1 MSYPEL
7 LLLAI
12 SLCFDTFTVSLS
24 TSICYAKPIPFVRT
38 LRIILAF
45 AFGQAGF
52 TLAGWLLGTGLY
64 EIISSLDHWVAFIML
79 AYIGGKMLKESF
91 HPSDTNDKSRD
102 YSVIFSSKSLLLM
115 TVATSI
121 DAFAVG
127 ISIALLGMDTS
138 HLIFCFSS
146 IFLITAAASLIGL
159 KSGLKLGLNIGKRAG
174 AVGGVILILIG
185 IKILVEHLIC

>member
-91 HPSDTNDKSRD
+91 HPLDTNDKSGD
-102 YSVIFSSKSLLLM
+102 YSVIFSSKSLFLM

-185 IKILVEHLIC
+185 IKILVEHMIC

>member
-102 YSVIFSSKSLLLM
+102 YSVIFSSKSLFLM

-185 IKILVEHLIC
+185 IKILVEHMIC

>member
-64 EIISSLDHWVAFIML
+64 DIISSLDHWVAFIML

-91 HPSDTNDKSRD
+91 HQSDTNDKSGD
-102 YSVIFSSKSLLLM
+102 YSVIFSSKSLFLM
-115 TVATSI
+115 TVATSL

-159 KSGLKLGLNIGKRAG
+159 KSGLKLSLNIGKRAG

-185 IKILVEHLIC
+185 IKILVEHMIC

>member
-91 HPSDTNDKSRD
+91 HPSDANDKSGD
-102 YSVIFSSKSLLLM
+102 YSVIFSSKSLFLM

-185 IKILVEHLIC
+185 IKILVEHMIC

>member
-1 MSYPEL
+1 
-7 LLLAI
+7 
-12 SLCFDTFTVSLS
+12 
-24 TSICYAKPIPFVRT
+24 
-38 LRIILAF
+38 
-45 AFGQAGF
+45 
-52 TLAGWLLGTGLY
+52 
-64 EIISSLDHWVAFIML
+64 
-79 AYIGGKMLKESF
+79 
-91 HPSDTNDKSRD
+91 
-102 YSVIFSSKSLLLM
+102 M

-127 ISIALLGMDTS
+127 ISIALLGMDTY

-185 IKILVEHLIC
+185 IKILVEHMIC

>member
-64 EIISSLDHWVAFIML
+64 DIISSLDHWVAFIML

-102 YSVIFSSKSLLLM
+102 YSVIFSSKSLFLM

>member
-1 MSYPEL
+1 
-7 LLLAI
+7 
-12 SLCFDTFTVSLS
+12 
-24 TSICYAKPIPFVRT
+24 
-38 LRIILAF
+38 
-45 AFGQAGF
+45 
-52 TLAGWLLGTGLY
+52 
-64 EIISSLDHWVAFIML
+64 
-79 AYIGGKMLKESF
+79 
-91 HPSDTNDKSRD
+91 
-102 YSVIFSSKSLLLM
+102 M

-146 IFLITAAASLIGL
+146 IFLITAVASLIGL

-185 IKILVEHLIC
+185 IKILVEHMIC

>member
-24 TSICYAKPIPFVRT
+24 TSICYAKPISFVRT

-52 TLAGWLLGTGLY
+52 TVAGWLLGTGLY

-102 YSVIFSSKSLLLM
+102 YSVIFSSKSLFLM

-185 IKILVEHLIC
+185 IKILVEHMIC

>member
-79 AYIGGKMLKESF
+79 SYIGGKMLKESF
-91 HPSDTNDKSRD
+91 HPSDTNDKFRD
-102 YSVIFSSKSLLLM
+102 YSVIFSSKSLFLM

-127 ISIALLGMDTS
+127 ISIALLGMDTY

-185 IKILVEHLIC
+185 IKILVEHMIC

>member
-91 HPSDTNDKSRD
+91 HQSDTNDKSGD
-102 YSVIFSSKSLLLM
+102 YSVIFSSKSLFLM

-185 IKILVEHLIC
+185 IKILVEHMIC

>member
-38 LRIILAF
+38 LRIIPAF

-91 HPSDTNDKSRD
+91 HPSDTNDKSGD
-102 YSVIFSSKSLLLM
+102 YSVIFSSKSLFLM

>member
-1 MSYPEL
+1 MSYLEL

-24 TSICYAKPIPFVRT
+24 TSICYAKPIPFVKT
-38 LRIILAF
+38 LRIIFVF
-45 AFGQAGF
+45 ALGQALF
-52 TLAGWLLGTGLY
+52 ALSGWFLGSGLY
-64 EIISSLDHWVAFIML
+64 DIISSLDHWIAFIML
-79 AYIGGKMLKESF
+79 SYIGGKMLKDSF
-91 HPSDTNDKSRD
+91 TPSDGDEKSRD
-102 YSVIFSSKSLLLM
+102 YSVIFSTKSLILM

-185 IKILVEHLIC
+185 IKILVEHMIC

>member
-64 EIISSLDHWVAFIML
+64 DIISSLDHWVAFIML

-102 YSVIFSSKSLLLM
+102 YSVIFSSKSLFLM

-185 IKILVEHLIC
+185 IKILVEHMIC

>member
-64 EIISSLDHWVAFIML
+64 DIISSLDHWVAFIML

-91 HPSDTNDKSRD
+91 HSSDTNDKSRD
-102 YSVIFSSKSLLLM
+102 YSVIFSSKSLFLM

-185 IKILVEHLIC
+185 IKILVEHMIC

>member
-24 TSICYAKPIPFVRT
+24 TSICYANPIPCVRT

-79 AYIGGKMLKESF
+79 SYIGGKMLKESF
-91 HPSDTNDKSRD
+91 HPSDTNDKFRD
-102 YSVIFSSKSLLLM
+102 YSVIFSSKSLFLM

-127 ISIALLGMDTS
+127 ISIALLGMDTY

-185 IKILVEHLIC
+185 IKILVEHMIC

>member
-64 EIISSLDHWVAFIML
+64 EVISSLDHWVAFIML

-102 YSVIFSSKSLLLM
+102 YSVIFSSKSLFLM

>member
-64 EIISSLDHWVAFIML
+64 DIISSLDHWVAFIML

-91 HPSDTNDKSRD
+91 HQSDTNDKSGD
-102 YSVIFSSKSLLLM
+102 YSVIFSSKSLFLM

-185 IKILVEHLIC
+185 IKILVEHMIC

>member
-102 YSVIFSSKSLLLM
+102 YSVIFSSKSLFLM